1 MPKAKRSEMTLQE
14 IRALLESGMILRR
27 VHALCGYTVSE
38 LSLMCKLW
46 GIARKQGRPRKA
58 AR

>member
-1 MPKAKRSEMTLQE
+1 MTLQE
-14 IRALLESGMILRR
+14 IRALLESGLILRR
-27 VHALCGYTVSE
+27 VHTLCGYTISE

>member
-1 MPKAKRSEMTLQE
+1 MPKPKRSEMTLAE

-46 GIARKQGRPRKA
+46 SIPRNQGRPRKTS
-58 AR
+58 R

>member
-1 MPKAKRSEMTLQE
+1 MAKPKRSEMTFEE

-27 VHALCGYTVSE
+27 VHLLCGYTVSE

-46 GIARKQGRPRKA
+46 GIPRKQGRPPKA

>member
-1 MPKAKRSEMTLQE
+1 MPKPKRSEMSLAE

-46 GIARKQGRPRKA
+46 NIPRNQGRPRKD

>member
-1 MPKAKRSEMTLQE
+1 MSLEE

-27 VHALCGYTVSE
+27 VSVLCGYTVSE

-46 GIARKQGRPRKA
+46 AIPRKQGRPRKA